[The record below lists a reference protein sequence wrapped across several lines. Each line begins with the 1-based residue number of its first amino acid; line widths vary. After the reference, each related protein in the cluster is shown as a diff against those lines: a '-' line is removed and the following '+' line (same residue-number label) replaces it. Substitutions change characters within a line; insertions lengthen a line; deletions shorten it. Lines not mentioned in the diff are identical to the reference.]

1 MPHFGLRIAASYQA
15 HFVAMQTP
23 RHIRSFVLRA
33 GRMTQAQE
41 RALTEL
47 WPAYGVELGDDLLD
61 LESIFGRRAPRCLEI
76 GFGVG
81 EVIGSLAENHPHIDY
96 LGIEVHRPGVGRLLL
111 QAQQAG
117 LRNLRVICHDAV
129 EVLQSRICDQA
140 FEEILVF
147 FPDPW
152 HKKRHH
158 KRRLI
163 DPLFVATVAD
173 KLRAGGVL
181 RLATDWQDY
190 AEQMLAVCNAS
201 PHLASLSPDRSYV
214 TRPDFRPPTRFER
227 RGARLGHGV
236 WDLAYT
242 KLEKAAANTVDD
254 ELHGKGGQDHAR

>member
-1 MPHFGLRIAASYQA
+1 
-15 HFVAMQTP
+15 MQTP

-33 GRMTQAQE
+33 GRMTPAQE

-47 WPAYGVELGDDLLD
+47 WPIYGAELGTGPLD
-61 LESIFGRRAPRCLEI
+61 LEAMFGRRAPLSLEI

-81 EVIGSLAENHPHIDY
+81 EVIGSLAEQHPDRDY

-111 QAQQAG
+111 RAAEAKV
-117 LRNLRVICHDAV
+117 RNLRVICRDAV
-129 EVLQSRICDQA
+129 EVLRDGLPNGSLD
-140 FEEILVF
+140 EILVF

-163 DPLFVATVAD
+163 DAGFVAALAA
-173 KLRAGGVL
+173 KLRSGGGL

-190 AEQMLAVCNAS
+190 AEQMLVVCNAD
-201 PHLASLSPDRSYV
+201 PHLASLSADRTYV
-214 TRPDFRPPTRFER
+214 PRPDFRPPTRFER
-227 RGARLGHGV
+227 RGERLGHGV

-242 KLEKAAANTVDD
+242 KIETASSAP
-254 ELHGKGGQDHAR
+254 QP

>member
-1 MPHFGLRIAASYQA
+1 
-15 HFVAMQTP
+15 MQRP

-41 RALTEL
+41 RALSEL
-47 WPAYGVELGDDLLD
+47 WPAYGVDLSNDPLD
-61 LESIFGRRAPRCLEI
+61 LESVFGRRAPRCLEI
-76 GFGVG
+76 GFGIG
-81 EVIGSLAENHPHIDY
+81 EVIGSLAEKHPHIDY

-111 QAQQAG
+111 HANAAG
-117 LRNLRVICHDAV
+117 LHNLRVICHDAV
-129 EVLQSRICDQA
+129 EVLQTGIRDQT
-140 FEEILVF
+140 FDEILVF

-163 DPLFVATVAD
+163 DPLFVATAAD

-201 PHLASLSPDRSYV
+201 PRLASLSPDRSYV

-236 WDLAYT
+236 WDLAYS
-242 KLEKAAANTVDD
+242 KLKEAAANSIDD